1 MDNFTNLRLR
11 RGTLDFF
18 DEILMNMNNVTVKH
32 EATYFRLCRSSS
44 SLTISIVVGVCS
56 GLCDRKT
63 EELDERTVVVLDP
76 WNVLKENCGPIHN
89 RLCGPACVIIST

>member
-1 MDNFTNLRLR
+1 MTAKRNFPLS
-11 RGTLDFF
+11 F
-18 DEILMNMNNVTVKH
+18 DEILINMSNVTVSVNNVV
-32 EATYFRLCRSSS
+32 TYFRLCRSSS

-56 GLCDRKT
+56 GLCERKT